1 MKKCPLVVEGFWNK
15 LEWHLSGYSFNFIV
29 DESFDFS
36 YEEWEI
42 IFNDILSNL
51 RDRKYEHLLVQF
63 KNRGSL
69 KFVQTITDG
78 KVFRLEYGAIDEKGK
93 SKLYLRDNLPSS
105 VCIAAFCEFCAYN
118 SIPLFDWKDITSLYV
133 KE

>member
-1 MKKCPLVVEGFWNK
+1 MKKCPLIVQGFRNK
-15 LEWHLSGYSFNFIV
+15 LKWHLSGYSFNFFV
-29 DESFDFS
+29 EESFDLTYDQCEIMFS
-36 YEEWEI
+36 
-42 IFNDILSNL
+42 DILLNL

-69 KFVQTITDG
+69 KFVQTITNG
-78 KVFRLEYGAIDEKGK
+78 KVFRLEYGATDEKGK
-93 SKLYLRDNLPSS
+93 SKLYRRDNIPAS

-118 SIPLFDWKDITSLYV
+118 SIPDFSWQDITSLYI